1 MSSAD
6 GGTRVSAPGFDSS
19 PRSSVF
25 MRVSRWLPIVFLLAS
40 AGPLRA
46 DGGSVRARQTIGP
59 YSVTVFTAP
68 PPLRV
73 GLADIS
79 VFIQHAQSNAAVL
92 DAAVAVKLQA
102 ADEPARTLQSA
113 ATRAAAVN
121 KLLYAA
127 EIDLP
132 APGRWRGTVTIRAGG
147 HEYGVPFE
155 VDAASA
161 LPPAVAFWPYLVA
174 PFVAAATYALH
185 QWLTRRSTRRDAGRP
200 PSP

>member
-1 MSSAD
+1 MSSGDD
-6 GGTRVSAPGFDSS
+6 GTQVSVPVFDSS
-19 PRSSVF
+19 PRSSVL
-25 MRVSRWLPIVFLLAS
+25 MRVSPWLSIVFLLAS

-59 YSVTVFTAP
+59 YTVTVFTAP
-68 PPLRV
+68 TPLRV

-92 DAAVAVKLQA
+92 DAAVAVKLHA

-132 APGRWRGTVTIRAGG
+132 AVDFGKNGGLGQPGADPGSDIVSTDRSIELLATTVGQDYR
-147 HEYGVPFE
+147 
-155 VDAASA
+155 
-161 LPPAVAFWPYLVA
+161 
-174 PFVAAATYALH
+174 
-185 QWLTRRSTRRDAGRP
+185 
-200 PSP
+200 